1 MPFLNKDYE
10 CVMSSKTSSVPGTI
24 RWDQAHWQTYSFNNS
39 TERDGKV
46 VFTNKDGIELS
57 SAGFSVRSDKTS
69 DRHESNN
76 YEVHILQNAL
86 DKKATIKKV
95 ERTQRPLH
103 YTDGSQNIFILYGK
117 GFKLQYGD
125 KEPVDVDTTSDIQD
139 VFKQLSV
146 LQSGKTY
153 PLKVNLLVKVYIPR
167 NQKGSF
173 FYSLYLEKMQIIEFK
188 PSVRVHVDGDSDDES
203 IPSEEEQDEESD
215 DE

>member
-1 MPFLNKDYE
+1 MPLLNKDYE
-10 CVMSSKTSSVPGTI
+10 CVMSSKTSRVPGTI
-24 RWDQAHWQTYSFNNS
+24 RWDLVHWQTYYFNNS
-39 TERDGKV
+39 TERNGKV
-46 VFTNKDGIELS
+46 VFTNKDGKELS

-76 YEVHILQNAL
+76 DEVDILQSAL
-86 DKKATIKKV
+86 DKKATIMKV
-95 ERTQRPLH
+95 ARTQRPLH
-103 YTDGSQNIFILYGK
+103 YTDGSPFILYGK

-125 KEPVDVDTTSDIQD
+125 KEPVDVDTKSDIQD
-139 VFKQLSV
+139 VFEQLSV

-167 NQKGSF
+167 NQQGSL

-203 IPSEEEQDEESD
+203 IPSDEEEQDEESD